1 MLGETKGHG
10 RARQD
15 YYTTHNRPKQLWV
28 RELRPKACATLRAAR
43 LPADLQHVED
53 AVMPRADLTMAEIRR
68 LLVLCRQVPDWRAKK
83 GKDYSLPCL
92 LSIMVMATLSGVT
105 RGQRDLAAFAQGLTR
120 FQLRALGSYRKR
132 DRTYDYPKET
142 TFQRVLANLDA
153 AAFERILIEWQL
165 QRAGQDADDQI
176 GIDGKAQRGSV
187 KDEQKPQLVSAQ
199 SLPSGRVIGTVA
211 VEEKSNEIPAARVLL
226 ENLGPLES
234 KLLMLDALHSCQ
246 QTMRQAYQD
255 NGADFLIPVKG
266 SQPELLACAA
276 ASLPDRSPAVI
287 SPLGGQQGNDVA
299 QTRAVRYRR
308 KRG

>member
-1 MLGETKGHG
+1 M
-10 RARQD
+10 
-15 YYTTHNRPKQLWV
+15 
-28 RELRPKACATLRAAR
+28 
-43 LPADLQHVED
+43 PAGSGLAGQE
-53 AVMPRADLTMAEIRR
+53 
-68 LLVLCRQVPDWRAKK
+68 
-83 GKDYSLPCL
+83 GKDYSLQCL
-92 LSIMVMATLSGVT
+92 LSIMVMATLAGVA

-142 TFQRVLANLDA
+142 TFQRVLAKLDA

-165 QRAGQDADDQI
+165 QRAGETADDQIPLGGSTSAFSQELQRAGETADDQI
-176 GIDGKAQRGSV
+176 GIDGKAQRGSAPHL

-211 VEEKSNEIPAARVLL
+211 VEEKSNEIPAARALL
-226 ENLGPLES
+226 EKPGPLGGG
-234 KLLMLDALHSCQ
+234 LLMLDALHSCQ

-266 SQPELLACAA
+266 NQPELPARAA
-276 ASLPDRSPAVI
+276 ACLPDRSPAVI
-287 SPLGGQQGNDVA
+287 PRLVGRQQGNDA
-299 QTRAVRYRR
+299 AGARAVRYRR